1 MGTTGQG
8 QERGPA
14 SNDEPNKTPNKG
26 DSPGHA
32 PDHSPGHTAGHSP
45 GHAPGHTAERPPGGL
60 PGHATV
66 HPPARPPS
74 RRRLAVLRLTATSGV
89 TGAAL
94 AAVAVGV
101 ILEDVPVF
109 AAGGGVLA
117 LLILFAVLGGKRRPA
132 GGEPPV
138 GRLALARIEDLRATG
153 GESADVPVKFRLTVA
168 PDPEDARPAYRVK
181 ITRHINLVDLPAYR
195 PRGIAVVE
203 YRPDKPWAV
212 RIVTRP
218 APEWSRRAEEAEI
231 DSAPDS
237 TLVSNP
243 DVGEGSWCLLVLL
256 AFLAGAVLVVLLFR
270 GPLFTAV
277 NDEDA
282 PPNSPSTSSS
292 SSTSRTFT
300 TSTTVSGPS
309 SSLLTFGRMRATAM
323 ELESRVETAYVT
335 EVTIED
341 RRMAVS
347 GDSTRPPTETFHLQ
361 TLPYELLP
369 ALVREARTTLGV
381 RTPET
386 WRIDITPPSGD
397 GVGPRVRITV
407 SGPEGT
413 AHLDADATGRVV
425 ERRGVGE
432 SADVS

>member
-1 MGTTGQG
+1 M
-8 QERGPA
+8 
-14 SNDEPNKTPNKG
+14 
-26 DSPGHA
+26 
-32 PDHSPGHTAGHSP
+32 
-45 GHAPGHTAERPPGGL
+45 
-60 PGHATV
+60 
-66 HPPARPPS
+66 
-74 RRRLAVLRLTATSGV
+74 

-94 AAVAVGV
+94 AAVAVGI

-109 AAGGGVLA
+109 VAGGGVLA

-132 GGEPPV
+132 GGEPPA

-168 PDPEDARPAYRVK
+168 PEPEDARPAYRVK
-181 ITRHINLVDLPAYR
+181 ITQHINLVDLPAYR

-203 YRPDKPWAV
+203 YRPDKPWDV

-218 APEWSRRAEEAEI
+218 TPEWARRAEEAEI

-243 DVGEGSWCLLVLL
+243 DVDEGSWCLLVLL

-270 GPLFTAV
+270 GPLFTAA
-277 NDEDA
+277 NDEDT
-282 PPNSPSTSSS
+282 PPDSPSKS

-309 SSLLTFGRMRATAM
+309 SSLLASGRMRATAM
-323 ELESRVETAYVT
+323 ELEGRVDTAYVT

-341 RRMAVS
+341 HRMAVS

-361 TLPYELLP
+361 SLPYELLP
-369 ALVREARTTLGV
+369 TLVREGPHHPRHTHPRNLAHRHHPTQRQRGRTTRPHHGDRPGGHRPPGRGRDGSRRGPAGCGGERRRQLSVIVMRETAAAREMMPVAVARNQLSDRSV
-381 RTPET
+381 RT
-386 WRIDITPPSGD
+386 G
-397 GVGPRVRITV
+397 
-407 SGPEGT
+407 
-413 AHLDADATGRVV
+413 
-425 ERRGVGE
+425 RRGRKDEQLFLYQRLRGE
-432 SADVS
+432 DRRPAAQV

>member
-1 MGTTGQG
+1 M
-8 QERGPA
+8 
-14 SNDEPNKTPNKG
+14 
-26 DSPGHA
+26 
-32 PDHSPGHTAGHSP
+32 
-45 GHAPGHTAERPPGGL
+45 
-60 PGHATV
+60 
-66 HPPARPPS
+66 
-74 RRRLAVLRLTATSGV
+74 

-101 ILEDVPVF
+101 ILENVRVF
-109 AAGGGVLA
+109 VAGGGILA
-117 LLILFAVLGGKRRPA
+117 LLVLFAVLGGKRRPA

-138 GRLALARIEDLRATG
+138 RRLALARIEDLRATG

-168 PDPEDARPAYRVK
+168 PEPEDARPAYRVK
-181 ITRHINLVDLPAYR
+181 TTQHINLVDLPAYR

-203 YRPDKPWAV
+203 YRPDKPWDV

-218 APEWSRRAEEAEI
+218 TPEWSRRAEAAEI

-243 DVGEGSWCLLVLL
+243 DVDEGSWCLLALL
-256 AFLAGAVLVVLLFR
+256 AFLAGAALVVLLFR
-270 GPLFTAV
+270 GPLFTAA
-277 NDEDA
+277 NDGDT
-282 PPNSPSTSSS
+282 PPDSPSRS

-323 ELESRVETAYVT
+323 ELESRVETGFVT
-335 EVTIED
+335 EATIEG
-341 RRMAVS
+341 RRMTVS
-347 GDSTRPPTETFHLQ
+347 GDSARPPTGTFHLQ
-361 TLPYELLP
+361 TLPYELFP

-386 WRIDITPPSGD
+386 WRIDITPGTGD
-397 GVGPRVRITV
+397 GVGPRVRVTV

-413 AHLDADATGRVV
+413 AHLDADATARITD
-425 ERRGVGE
+425 RRAVGE
-432 SADVS
+432 SG

>member
-1 MGTTGQG
+1 M
-8 QERGPA
+8 
-14 SNDEPNKTPNKG
+14 
-26 DSPGHA
+26 
-32 PDHSPGHTAGHSP
+32 
-45 GHAPGHTAERPPGGL
+45 
-60 PGHATV
+60 
-66 HPPARPPS
+66 
-74 RRRLAVLRLTATSGV
+74 

-94 AAVAVGV
+94 AAVAVGI

-168 PDPEDARPAYRVK
+168 PDPEDARLAYRVK
-181 ITRHINLVDLPAYR
+181 ITQHINLVDLPAYR

-203 YRPDKPWAV
+203 YRPDKPWDV

-218 APEWSRRAEEAEI
+218 TPEWFRRAEEAEV

-243 DVGEGSWCLLVLL
+243 DVDEGSWCLLVLL

-277 NDEDA
+277 NDEDT
-282 PPNSPSTSSS
+282 PPDSPSTSSS

-309 SSLLTFGRMRATAM
+309 SSLLAFGRMRATAM
-323 ELESRVETAYVT
+323 ELESRVDTAYVT

-341 RRMAVS
+341 HRMAVS

-361 TLPYELLP
+361 SLPYELLP

-386 WRIDITPPSGD
+386 WRIDITPPTGK

-407 SGPEGT
+407 TGPEGT

-432 SADVS
+432 AG